1 MTSNDELKVI
11 DIENGAF
18 NFFGYIIRVG
28 DFDFDNILLLNH
40 MKNHMKISVQNIL
53 HKTFMGAKPL
63 RIRFDKLDGF
73 I

>member
-28 DFDFDNILLLNH
+28 DFDFDNILLD
-40 MKNHMKISVQNIL
+40 KNHMKISVQNIL

>member
-28 DFDFDNILLLNH
+28 DFDFDNILL
-40 MKNHMKISVQNIL
+40 
-53 HKTFMGAKPL
+53 
-63 RIRFDKLDGF
+63 DKKL
-73 I
+73 